1 MQLWVQ
7 TMLLQPQP
15 SQETHGCENGA
26 RASPKSMRTLA
37 TRTISIVKEQEIN
50 SFWRSPGFGDSQCP
64 IHIEHRGD
72 CRKQRHT
79 KQTHSSLCSYTQNI
93 FKRWK
98 FNLTFP
104 NQTKEE
110 KSFSLCVDACTLQSL
125 HIPGH
130 IHTHTVTH
138 PFPTV
143 VACFAT
149 FCCVLIFTS
158 LQFFFSFCECLC
170 DATIV
175 SWNES
180 FECIAC
186 LISICADNW
195 YKSVRAINKVLVD
208 TIQVDA
214 MKLIAGVVFFFDSCS
229 KGDSIRKIKKLSF
242 ENCDATF
249 LFCSLLAFLSVSAQ
263 TIS

>member
-1 MQLWVQ
+1 M
-7 TMLLQPQP
+7 
-15 SQETHGCENGA
+15 
-26 RASPKSMRTLA
+26 
-37 TRTISIVKEQEIN
+37 
-50 SFWRSPGFGDSQCP
+50 
-64 IHIEHRGD
+64 
-72 CRKQRHT
+72 
-79 KQTHSSLCSYTQNI
+79 
-93 FKRWK
+93 
-98 FNLTFP
+98 TFP

-229 KGDSIRKIKKLSF
+229 KWRFDSKNKKIVFRKLRCYIFVLFPPGLPFRVSSNNKLIIKSSSF
-242 ENCDATF
+242 AFSVVRMGMVNARFHHFFRFLLPLCLMTTLPICTF
-249 LFCSLLAFLSVSAQ
+249 YKSFGQ
-263 TIS
+263 